1 MNATEL
7 IDAVR
12 VFSEAAVGVPE
23 AELEREDWEWRS
35 YDGLRFAYLL
45 TYQQLLTFAVQT
57 AVARQ
62 EQGRPLTEAQR
73 ILAQYTTAYRDLHG
87 ALVGVSNED
96 IEKPPAEGEWPLR
109 QVLWHMMH
117 VQSAFVA
124 LCDYAVER
132 VRAGGDLPIEMGR
145 DEIEARR
152 GEVKDE
158 GDLDDILGRYDRLHD
173 RVTMSFAGLADN
185 ELAAPSLWW
194 EGWDVEV
201 RFRLHRLDAHIR
213 EHLIQ
218 VDKTLVGIG
227 RPPTEPQRLLRQVY
241 NALGEAEG
249 AALGATDVLAS
260 ERTSLAE
267 EIRAR
272 AEDVRAYARPAA
284 G

>member
-1 MNATEL
+1 M
-7 IDAVR
+7 
-12 VFSEAAVGVPE
+12 
-23 AELEREDWEWRS
+23 
-35 YDGLRFAYLL
+35 
-45 TYQQLLTFAVQT
+45 
-57 AVARQ
+57 
-62 EQGRPLTEAQR
+62 
-73 ILAQYTTAYRDLHG
+73 
-87 ALVGVSNED
+87 
-96 IEKPPAEGEWPLR
+96 
-109 QVLWHMMH
+109 
-117 VQSAFVA
+117 
-124 LCDYAVER
+124 
-132 VRAGGDLPIEMGR
+132 RAGGDLPIEMGR

-201 RFRLHRLDAHIR
+201 CFRLHRLDAHIR